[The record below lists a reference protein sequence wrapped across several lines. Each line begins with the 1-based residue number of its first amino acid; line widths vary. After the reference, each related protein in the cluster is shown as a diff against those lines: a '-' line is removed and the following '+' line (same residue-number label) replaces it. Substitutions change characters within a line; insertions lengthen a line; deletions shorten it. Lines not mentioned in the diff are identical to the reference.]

1 MNLNTAWDWDT
12 VFKWSLWNA
21 GVQSQKWC
29 SRGLDGPPLC
39 ALQEASLQWL
49 FPPCPRAV
57 TEARGQSPERKGLK
71 VYHSTCSMG
80 TWVEPQKLSSQMPT
94 WLDRSG
100 RGRRHEDTLS
110 LSLPKE
116 KRRGR
121 NILAPPTNQFPT
133 SVSHWP
139 NPARNQLT
147 WEPGDCRQP
156 KAVWVH

>member
-1 MNLNTAWDWDT
+1 MNLNIAWDWDT

-29 SRGLDGPPLC
+29 SPGLDGPNLC

-94 WLDRSG
+94 WLDPDRDPFENYLRIWRYASETVWLLCSFHIWSK
-100 RGRRHEDTLS
+100 RASSAFFLLVVLTS
-110 LSLPKE
+110 LSF
-116 KRRGR
+116 
-121 NILAPPTNQFPT
+121 I
-133 SVSHWP
+133 
-139 NPARNQLT
+139 
-147 WEPGDCRQP
+147 
-156 KAVWVH
+156 